1 MSALQKLM
9 FHIGMSDGASG
20 KMLGLQ
26 KAVDRTCRSV
36 RQDFEGIKAGALTAA
51 GAGMSL
57 YQMVNPAVDF
67 NRAVGEVRSLGTG
80 EDALAYLQ
88 TSAKQFA
95 MQYGGSA
102 AEVVRSSYDIQSA
115 IAGLEGKELGT
126 FAMASATLAKGTKA
140 DSATITAYMGTMY
153 GIYKQQADKMGRAQW
168 VEQLTGRTAYA
179 VQIFKTTGMEMSSA
193 FTALGANAQAAG
205 ISAQEQMAVLGM
217 LQSTMSGSEAGTK
230 YKAFL
235 AGVGSA
241 QKELGLKFTD
251 KSGNMLGMDRIL
263 EKIRG
268 KFGDTLSV
276 NESDLLKKAF
286 GSDEAVSLI
295 KLLYN
300 DTSNLKK
307 NIADIG
313 RINNMDQAKTMAKSM
328 TDIWARL
335 GGAWDV
341 VRITFAQRVLPTIEK
356 VTEKIVGFLTYIQK
370 CMDIAPGLTGKL
382 GIIVAGAIA
391 LAGVMGI
398 LGLAVS
404 ANKLAFLGLKTVL
417 LPLRM
422 LFKLLTLANLKFA
435 AALLANPITWVVLG
449 IMALVGAVVALVYY
463 WSDLVAWFS
472 NTSWGQGIITMF
484 HVLHRLWNKV
494 TGAFTDGTWIQ
505 IFMGLLDSAMAP
517 LRALADGFTSMFQ
530 GISLLWDTLSASLN
544 NGISSMFQNLFQM
557 WSNLT
562 AAFTDG
568 AWAQALIALL
578 DTIMAPLRALGDGIG
593 WIGEKLG
600 IISGEAP
607 KVEAS
612 GVAALAAP
620 RQSQILPGGVAGQI
634 SNATNN
640 NGRSVTVGAI
650 NIQAER
656 VPSLAEMEEM
666 CYGA

>member
-1 MSALQKLM
+1 
-9 FHIGMSDGASG
+9 
-20 KMLGLQ
+20 
-26 KAVDRTCRSV
+26 
-36 RQDFEGIKAGALTAA
+36 
-51 GAGMSL
+51 
-57 YQMVNPAVDF
+57 
-67 NRAVGEVRSLGTG
+67 
-80 EDALAYLQ
+80 
-88 TSAKQFA
+88 
-95 MQYGGSA
+95 
-102 AEVVRSSYDIQSA
+102 
-115 IAGLEGKELGT
+115 
-126 FAMASATLAKGTKA
+126 
-140 DSATITAYMGTMY
+140 
-153 GIYKQQADKMGRAQW
+153 
-168 VEQLTGRTAYA
+168 
-179 VQIFKTTGMEMSSA
+179 
-193 FTALGANAQAAG
+193 
-205 ISAQEQMAVLGM
+205 
-217 LQSTMSGSEAGTK
+217 
-230 YKAFL
+230 
-235 AGVGSA
+235 
-241 QKELGLKFTD
+241 
-251 KSGNMLGMDRIL
+251 
-263 EKIRG
+263 
-268 KFGDTLSV
+268 
-276 NESDLLKKAF
+276 
-286 GSDEAVSLI
+286 
-295 KLLYN
+295 
-300 DTSNLKK
+300 
-307 NIADIG
+307 
-313 RINNMDQAKTMAKSM
+313 M

-341 VRITFAQRVLPTIEK
+341 VRITFAQRMLPTIEK

-640 NGRSVTVGAI
+640 NGKTVTIGSI
-650 NIQAER
+650 TIQSQTMPTLDEFEGMGYTA
-656 VPSLAEMEEM
+656 
-666 CYGA
+666 